1 MLKSK
6 LLCDNKERS
15 INPLALSLTPLTL
28 RFLGLSDLSPQALL
42 KSTVCSRARAR
53 AAFFFMA
60 CYASKL
66 SLSTLDR
73 QVTVRSDFEICLRS
87 WTWLLCEFTQP
98 RACLGGPF
106 SKLTPSSALPRFMI
120 YDSRQTF
127 STPRCKSTK
136 LSQKEE
142 PEGGQTLWGE
152 Y

>member
-15 INPLALSLTPLTL
+15 INPLALSLTLPTL

-42 KSTVCSRARAR
+42 KSTVCSRARA
-53 AAFFFMA
+53 AFFFMA

-73 QVTVRSDFEICLRS
+73 QVAVNLDFEICLRS
-87 WTWLLCEFTQP
+87 WTCLLCEFTQP

>member
-15 INPLALSLTPLTL
+15 INPLALSLTLLTPL

-42 KSTVCSRARAR
+42 KSTVCSRARA
-53 AAFFFMA
+53 AFFFMA

-73 QVTVRSDFEICLRS
+73 QVAVRLDFEICLRS
-87 WTWLLCEFTQP
+87 LTCLKSEFTQP
-98 RACLGGPF
+98 RTSLGSRSRNEPR
-106 SKLTPSSALPRFMI
+106 SSALPRFMI

-136 LSQKEE
+136 FSQKEE